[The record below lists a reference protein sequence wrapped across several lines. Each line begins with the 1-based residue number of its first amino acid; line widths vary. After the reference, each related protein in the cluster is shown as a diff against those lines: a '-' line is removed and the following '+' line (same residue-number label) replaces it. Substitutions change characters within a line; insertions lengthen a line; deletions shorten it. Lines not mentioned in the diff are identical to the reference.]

1 MIQPPKTSL
10 GQSPLIFLVTALLL
24 VSCSSNSMQD
34 LNNYVTEVKARKGSR
49 IEPIPEIKPYESY
62 SYDPSSVRDPF
73 ESLSS
78 IQEQQALLERQEEIQ
93 TSGIRPD
100 LNRNREELE
109 NHPLDSLRMVGTLQ
123 RDNGIWAI
131 ILASDGTIHRIT
143 AGNFLGQNHGNVRKI
158 SESEIGLTEIVPDG
172 LGGWM
177 ERDTSMLL
185 SE

>member
-1 MIQPPKTSL
+1 MISSSRL
-10 GQSPLIFLVTALLL
+10 SGLLAPLLFALAVPALQ
-24 VSCSSNSMQD
+24 SCSSNSMQD
-34 LNNYVTEVKARKGSR
+34 LNQYVTEIKARKGSR

-62 SYDPSSVRDPF
+62 SYDPSEIRDPF

-78 IQEQQALLERQEEIQ
+78 IQEQQIRLERREEVQ

-100 LNRNREELE
+100 FNRNREELE

-123 RDNGIWAI
+123 QNDGIWAI

-143 AGNFLGQNHGNVRKI
+143 SGNFLGQNHGNVKSI
-158 SESEIGLTEIVPDG
+158 SESEITLAEIVPDG

-177 ERDTSMLL
+177 EREASMMLT
-185 SE
+185 E